1 MWIMQ
6 KMGYNR
12 GVLFVSVRRIG
23 GMCFSSNEKAKGDDK
38 NRGGC
43 RKNRGENRKSGEQM
57 S

>member
-6 KMGYNR
+6 KMGWNR
-12 GVLFVSVRRIG
+12 GVQFVSVRRIG

-38 NRGGC
+38 NRG
-43 RKNRGENRKSGEQM
+43 ENRKSGEQM